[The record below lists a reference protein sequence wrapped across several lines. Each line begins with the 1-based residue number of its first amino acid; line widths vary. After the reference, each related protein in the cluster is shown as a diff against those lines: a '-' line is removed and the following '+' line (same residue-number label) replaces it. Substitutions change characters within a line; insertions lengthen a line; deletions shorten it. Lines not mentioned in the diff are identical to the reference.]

1 MKKQIKTKEYL
12 RLRNFF
18 KQYIQVV
25 GYSTKCG
32 DKYTYGVTEFLGWLE
47 QKDVFDIEDV
57 NKSALQEYYYF
68 LSSRPKYRGKGNL
81 SKSAIQDH
89 FLSIKILFDYLNGMG
104 VKRTLPFPNFFANTS
119 CQSRNIAT
127 TREVKQI
134 IKHCNSSFEHMV
146 IVIAYSCGAR
156 RSEMVN
162 LNESS
167 YSAQTNTLFIEN
179 GKNNKSR
186 YIPLSNKLSAQIRA
200 YIDDKRKARCS
211 IKVQQNVV
219 PFFEEVYGERITGDK
234 LYRTFKKVLRRTNNK
249 KLIEKEL
256 TLHSMRHSIATHFLE
271 NGAGIEFVKEF
282 LGHTDVDTSHLYTKQ
297 RRINNKYAI

>member
-18 KQYIQVV
+18 TQYIEVV
-25 GYSTKCG
+25 GYSIKCG

-47 QKDVFDIEDV
+47 EIDVFDIEEV
-57 NKSALQEYYYF
+57 NKFTLQEYYYF

-81 SKSAIQDH
+81 SKSSIQDH

-104 VKRTLPFPNFFANTS
+104 VKKTLPFPNFFANTS
-119 CQSRNIAT
+119 GQSRNIAT

-134 IKHCNSSFEHMV
+134 IKQCQSQFEKMV
-146 IVIAYSCGAR
+146 VIIAYSCGAR

-162 LNESS
+162 LNECNFST
-167 YSAQTNTLFIEN
+167 QTSTIFIKD

-186 YIPLSNKLSAQIRA
+186 YIPLSSKLNAQIGA
-200 YIDDKRKARCS
+200 YIDSKRKLRGS
-211 IKVQQNVV
+211 KKSTQYIY
-219 PFFEEVYGERITGDK
+219 PFFENEDGERITGDK
-234 LYRTFKKVLRRTNNK
+234 LYRTFKKIVKRTNNR
-249 KLIEKEL
+249 KLVEKGL